1 MAMELNDGCD
11 FMFPE
16 SFEEE
21 LTGCSGE
28 AAAPVSPET
37 GAFRTKSCSKTSEQ
51 EFVQSFCASFDMLD
65 EDTCEKLDGRKLE
78 IHDPV
83 SVSLDGL
90 PTIEALRE
98 ASAGAASASSA
109 GAALTADERADAHG
123 TSGGSDADIVEVDGS
138 GSEPVKSR
146 RGRKPHNISVE
157 ERAQRTRDR
166 NREHAKSA
174 RRRKKMYQALLQ
186 GQMSQTDA
194 ANASRQLDAT
204 PVDDKTNHSE
214 FDREAALKKAVVLRF
229 LAQRVSGVEER
240 ARWKDVAADSVVLTL
255 PFEPFRGASPSS
267 RTNDGTCDVLV
278 GMEAIMEDAR
288 QLATFLA
295 AAAHAHAHT
304 LRSRSG
310 GVALT
315 GPTFEYAIDVQDML
329 LSGDKLMSPW
339 RLVSHG
345 LGDEG
350 EVSVHGLLKCVF
362 NSRTKIVAME
372 LAYDGA
378 ALPLQLKSRLGLAVP
393 ARKRAP
399 APAAAVPSED
409 DASSGGQPYTGAG
422 HKRRE
427 PPPVVEGDSVSD
439 EGETSSDAAASSL
452 EESALLPMNPPKAK
466 PAKSSAGALKKSRA
480 DKPDADASSL
490 SVNAPMLMAMQSFPG
505 MQGMQGFPGMLPVPL
520 MAMMPGFDPAEF
532 LASAMNHAQ
541 QASSKEE
548 NGDES

>member
-1 MAMELNDGCD
+1 MRAAVTFLALLAPCTALHVLPATRAFHSRTHAIVLAVADGND
-11 FMFPE
+11 
-16 SFEEE
+16 
-21 LTGCSGE
+21 
-28 AAAPVSPET
+28 
-37 GAFRTKSCSKTSEQ
+37 
-51 EFVQSFCASFDMLD
+51 FDMNSAI
-65 EDTCEKLDGRKLE
+65 T
-78 IHDPV
+78 
-83 SVSLDGL
+83 
-90 PTIEALRE
+90 AL
-98 ASAGAASASSA
+98 
-109 GAALTADERADAHG
+109 
-123 TSGGSDADIVEVDGS
+123 
-138 GSEPVKSR
+138 
-146 RGRKPHNISVE
+146 N
-157 ERAQRTRDR
+157 
-166 NREHAKSA
+166 
-174 RRRKKMYQALLQ
+174 
-186 GQMSQTDA
+186 
-194 ANASRQLDAT
+194 
-204 PVDDKTNHSE
+204 
-214 FDREAALKKAVVLRF
+214 KAVVLRF
-229 LAQRVSGVEER
+229 LAQRVSGLEER

-255 PFEPFRGASPSS
+255 PFEPFRGASRSS

-409 DASSGGQPYTGAG
+409 DASSGGEPYAGAAA

-439 EGETSSDAAASSL
+439 DGETSSDAAASSL

-466 PAKSSAGALKKSRA
+466 PAKSSASAPKKSRT
-480 DKPDADASSL
+480 DKPDSEASSL

-532 LASAMNHAQ
+532 LAFQVAWSAGGVRFSVGTTDCVAHIFYVPPPEV
-541 QASSKEE
+541 KR
-548 NGDES
+548 GTLLPPRTPV